1 MNESFLPSDLSEK
14 DKERRE
20 DAIMIFNRAI
30 DSYQNM
36 WKNPDFPNETPLV
49 AKLEGSDFIED
60 MAEVAG
66 DDEEFENV
74 DMVDEKLMKTDPDET

>member
-1 MNESFLPSDLSEK
+1 
-14 DKERRE
+14 
-20 DAIMIFNRAI
+20 
-30 DSYQNM
+30 M